1 MIKRDYFMI
10 QSMTAFARG
19 QAEGSWG
26 TAVCELRSINHRY
39 LEMVIRLPDNLYE
52 LEAPMRETLRR
63 YIKRGKIEC
72 HLRYLP
78 GDVSGSEMTINY
90 HLAEQLCKA
99 NEVVAELLNQCNLIK
114 VAPVQT
120 MEILRWPSILQI
132 AEVDFEMI
140 EDEVIKLLER
150 TSQDLI
156 LAREREGT
164 ELKQLFL
171 QRLDSMKAEV
181 AKVRQHMPEI
191 LKAQRER
198 LIERFSEV
206 KMELDT
212 GRLEQEILIF
222 SQKIDVSEELERID
236 THISEIR
243 RILKHGGVVGR
254 RLDFLM
260 QELNREANTLGAK
273 SADVD
278 TTRASVELKVLIEQ
292 IREQVQNVE

>member
-1 MIKRDYFMI
+1 MI
-10 QSMTAFARG
+10 QSMTAFAREQG
-19 QAEGSWG
+19 QGPWG

-39 LEMVIRLPDNLYE
+39 LELIVRLPENLHE
-52 LEAPMRETLRR
+52 LESPIRECLRR
-63 YIKRGKIEC
+63 HIKRGKIEC
-72 HLRYLP
+72 HLRYQP
-78 GDVSGSEMTINY
+78 GDTYGSEITINH

-99 NEVVAELLNQCNLIK
+99 NETIAEILSRRAMTT
-114 VAPVQT
+114 VAPMQT
-120 MEILRWPSILQI
+120 MDVLHWPGILQI
-132 AEVDFEMI
+132 AEIDLEVI
-140 EDEVIKLLER
+140 EDEIIKLLEKALK
-150 TSQDLI
+150 DLI
-156 LAREREGT
+156 EARAREGT

-191 LKAQRER
+191 LKLQRER
-198 LIERFSEV
+198 LVARFSEI
-206 KMELDT
+206 KIELDA

-236 THISEIR
+236 THISEVR
-243 RILKHGGVVGR
+243 HILKHGGVVGR
-254 RLDFLM
+254 RLDFVM

-292 IREQVQNVE
+292 MREQVQNIE

>member
-1 MIKRDYFMI
+1 MI

-19 QAEGSWG
+19 QVAGSWG

-39 LEMVIRLPDNLYE
+39 LELMVRLPDNLHE
-52 LEAPMRETLRR
+52 LEAPMRESLRR
-63 YIKRGKIEC
+63 FIKRGKIEC
-72 HLRYLP
+72 HLRYQP
-78 GDVSGSEMTINY
+78 GDVSGSEITINH
-90 HLAEQLCKA
+90 HLAEQLCHA
-99 NEVVAELLNQCNLIK
+99 NETISELLSKKALVK
-114 VAPVQT
+114 VAPVQP
-120 MEILRWPSILQI
+120 MEILRWPGILQI
-132 AEVDFEMI
+132 AEVDFEII
-140 EDEVIKLLER
+140 EDEVIKLLEK
-150 TSQDLI
+150 TLQDLI
-156 LAREREGT
+156 GAREREGA

-181 AKVRQHMPEI
+181 VTVRKHWPEI
-191 LKAQRER
+191 LKLQRER
-198 LIERFSEV
+198 LIARFSEV
-206 KMELDT
+206 KIELDT

-292 IREQVQNVE
+292 MREQVQNVE